1 MSVICPKCGN
11 QLPEGAKFCGSCGT
25 NLAAFEKPPANVC
38 TNCGNPLKEGAKFC
52 NVCGTKIMPAAE
64 QTPAPEPVPQ
74 PVVEQ
79 PVTEPPVTEQPVSP
93 AFTEDTASK
102 QEQPHII
109 EENPTPQPQTYSQPA
124 YQQTQQ
130 QTTYQQAPQQ
140 NVYQQQPVYQQTAYQ
155 QPQNQAY
162 QNQYT
167 QPLNND
173 NAAIHQP
180 YPDPAGQTVTPGKKP
195 SVLIPIILI
204 ILILAVIAVDVFVL
218 FPDRIFG
225 NSDESSAEES
235 VKVTYFINESDNL

>member
-1 MSVICPKCGN
+1 
-11 QLPEGAKFCGSCGT
+11 
-25 NLAAFEKPPANVC
+25 
-38 TNCGNPLKEGAKFC
+38 
-52 NVCGTKIMPAAE
+52 MPAPE
-64 QTPAPEPVPQ
+64 QTPVPEPVPQ
-74 PVVEQ
+74 PVPEQ
-79 PVTEPPVTEQPVSP
+79 LVPEQPVSP
-93 AFTEDTASK
+93 AFTQEAHV
-102 QEQPHII
+102 QEQSPII
-109 EENPTPQPQTYSQPA
+109 DETPTPQPQTYSQPA